1 MPRPSASA
9 WTTPPG
15 IARLR
20 TRTFLHGGCGAPHAR
35 HSRQGAIS
43 ERAAFGRTPRARQY
57 RRGPPAAAT
66 RDWHTQTHST
76 GLPGRLRPTLLRTS
90 SRGLCPSRLHR
101 RLLDEEPRGGAEI
114 TEQDVCGFDLEN
126 MRQLSASETS
136 ASPRLR
142 DVIWR
147 VFSRLHLLAIRT
159 ACRACRAEVADEG
172 WTAAPHPAPQS
183 ATECNIETTF
193 EITEMGGTA
202 ASPSAKARV
211 APRPPRRQRCPGA
224 APCNNLDVF
233 SRLRKSDHARGGGEA
248 GRPPLVDLQD

>member
-147 VFSRLHLLAIRT
+147 AFSRLHRRRL
-159 ACRACRAEVADEG
+159 DEEPRG
-172 WTAAPHPAPQS
+172 GA
-183 ATECNIETTF
+183 
-193 EITEMGGTA
+193 EITERDVCGFDLENLLPLPASATS
-202 ASPSAKARV
+202 ASPRCNLVSLFKITFARHSNGLPGV
-211 APRPPRRQRCPGA
+211 PSRSRRRRLDGCAPPRSAIGHRM
-224 APCNNLDVF
+224 
-233 SRLRKSDHARGGGEA
+233 
-248 GRPPLVDLQD
+248 

>member
-1 MPRPSASA
+1 
-9 WTTPPG
+9 
-15 IARLR
+15 
-20 TRTFLHGGCGAPHAR
+20 
-35 HSRQGAIS
+35 
-43 ERAAFGRTPRARQY
+43 
-57 RRGPPAAAT
+57 
-66 RDWHTQTHST
+66 
-76 GLPGRLRPTLLRTS
+76 
-90 SRGLCPSRLHR
+90 
-101 RLLDEEPRGGAEI
+101 
-114 TEQDVCGFDLEN
+114 

-233 SRLRKSDHARGGGEA
+233 SRLRKSDHASCGGEA
-248 GRPPLVDLQD
+248 GRSPLVDLQDRNGRTAAGRLRIPRPLPGDRLRRPGRHAQATGATLAPASENGNRRHT

>member
-1 MPRPSASA
+1 M
-9 WTTPPG
+9 
-15 IARLR
+15 ARR
-20 TRTFLHGGCGAPHAR
+20 
-35 HSRQGAIS
+35 SR
-43 ERAAFGRTPRARQY
+43 
-57 RRGPPAAAT
+57 
-66 RDWHTQTHST
+66 
-76 GLPGRLRPTLLRTS
+76 
-90 SRGLCPSRLHR
+90 
-101 RLLDEEPRGGAEI
+101 
-114 TEQDVCGFDLEN
+114 
-126 MRQLSASETS
+126 SETS
-136 ASPRLR
+136 SDLILKTCASFPPPRPPPLR

-233 SRLRKSDHARGGGEA
+233 SRLRKSDHASCGGEA
-248 GRPPLVDLQD
+248 GRSPLVDLQDRNGRTAAGRLRIPRPLPGDRLRRPGGHAQATGATLAPASENGNRRHT

>member
-114 TEQDVCGFDLEN
+114 AERDVFGFDLEN
-126 MRQLSASETS
+126 LLPLPASATS
-136 ASPRLR
+136 ASPRCNLVSLFKITFAR
-142 DVIWR
+142 HSNGLPGVP
-147 VFSRLHLLAIRT
+147 SRSRRRRLDGCA
-159 ACRACRAEVADEG
+159 
-172 WTAAPHPAPQS
+172 
-183 ATECNIETTF
+183 
-193 EITEMGGTA
+193 
-202 ASPSAKARV
+202 
-211 APRPPRRQRCPGA
+211 PPRSVIGHRM
-224 APCNNLDVF
+224 
-233 SRLRKSDHARGGGEA
+233 
-248 GRPPLVDLQD
+248 